1 MAEILKTQEQFSVQA
16 GIQGLNGIAC
26 GDAVNDFDAAG
37 RAAAGYFSLLVQ
49 RKVTKR
55 KHTPEPPKPPA
66 LLAPA
71 GREPNSPGANNAP
84 GSDTGSR
91 RPPAEAAMLGGGY
104 GSQRQNQHCSPKG
117 EV

>member
-1 MAEILKTQEQFSVQA
+1 MESPAAMPKKL
-16 GIQGLNGIAC
+16 IATS
-26 GDAVNDFDAAG
+26 APH
-37 RAAAGYFSLLVQ
+37 AGYFSLLVQ

-71 GREPNSPGANNAP
+71 GREPNSPNAQVSDKTGKHSEQGFFLAL

-91 RPPAEAAMLGGGY
+91 LPPTEAPMLGGGY
-104 GSQRQNQHCSPKG
+104 GSRSQQQQPLPKSRI
-117 EV
+117 